1 MQCYKSVCYDIEKAS
16 KKVHKKQRLNVLYII
31 SDICKP
37 GPPWSVKDKYG
48 MLTRPTSATRK
59 ACSKIICQN
68 GPGRCCYVL
77 QCDVEWQF

>member
-31 SDICKP
+31 SDICRRSQARL
-37 GPPWSVKDKYG
+37 GTKDKYG
-48 MLTRPTSATRK
+48 MPTDPPVPPRE

-68 GPGRCCYVL
+68 GAGR
-77 QCDVEWQF
+77 